1 MAGGRFRPGMV
12 YGASDSKAASPTK
25 DPVTIEDLTATL
37 FAGMGIN
44 PESTVYTRDNRP
56 MPVTHGKVIQDL
68 LS

>member
-1 MAGGRFRPGMV
+1 MV
-12 YGASDSKAASPTK
+12 YGTSDSKATTPAK
-25 DPVTIEDLTATL
+25 DPATMEDLAATL
-37 FAGMGIN
+37 FAGMGID